1 MISYN
6 LAAETDREAI
16 RQLLETNNL
25 PYADLNQSPI
35 TFFVARNNGKILGCI
50 GLEKYGNDGLLRSF
64 AVDPEQQNK
73 GIGKELYKNLL
84 IYAGSNHIR
93 TIHLLTNTARE
104 YFGRI
109 GYRLADRNLAPQ
121 QIAASA
127 EFAGLCPASS
137 TYMVLDTI

>member
-1 MISYN
+1 MISYTP
-6 LAAETDREAI
+6 ATETDLEAI
-16 RQLLETNNL
+16 YQLLEMNNL
-25 PYADLNQSPI
+25 PHSDLKESPI
-35 TFFVARNNGKILGCI
+35 TFFVARNHSKVLGCI
-50 GLEKYGNDGLLRSF
+50 GLEQYGAHGLLRSF

-84 IYAGSNHIR
+84 TYAVSNQIR